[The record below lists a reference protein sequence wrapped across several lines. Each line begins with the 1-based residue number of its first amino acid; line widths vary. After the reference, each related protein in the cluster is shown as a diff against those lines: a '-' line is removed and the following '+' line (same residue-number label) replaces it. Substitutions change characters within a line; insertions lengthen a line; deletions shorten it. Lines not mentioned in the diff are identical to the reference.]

1 MSKKSAKIVVVKK
14 SKGHSG
20 GGHHGGSWKIAYA
33 DFMTAMMAF
42 FLVMW
47 LLSNSSPQ
55 QRKQIAD
62 YFKTPVNIAV
72 ANGDKDSLSSNV
84 IPGGGG
90 DDMMKQDGEEFQ
102 HDINRDKD
110 DLSDLQEKIEELIE
124 VDPRL
129 NAFKS
134 NLLLRLTDSGLLIQI
149 IDSQDRPMFKLGSKK
164 PEEYMVHI
172 LQALTPVF
180 NDIPNRLTLTGHTDS
195 IPFANGEVG
204 YSNWELSADRANES
218 RQVLVNSGLHRDKV
232 LQVIGMAS
240 NMGTDETQPDSAL
253 DRRMTILVVSKSKEN
268 QILLDDSIIRHVAID
283 ENANR
288 IQPPL
293 NIVPE
298 PAPAPIT
305 APVSVPVPVPSAS
318 VSAPPSAPVSVPV
331 PVSEPAPAPEQV
343 TAPETAPAQ
352 NTTPDSN

>member
-1 MSKKSAKIVVVKK
+1 
-14 SKGHSG
+14 
-20 GGHHGGSWKIAYA
+20 
-33 DFMTAMMAF
+33 
-42 FLVMW
+42 
-47 LLSNSSPQ
+47 
-55 QRKQIAD
+55 
-62 YFKTPVNIAV
+62 
-72 ANGDKDSLSSNV
+72 
-84 IPGGGG
+84 
-90 DDMMKQDGEEFQ
+90 
-102 HDINRDKD
+102 
-110 DLSDLQEKIEELIE
+110 E

-204 YSNWELSADRANES
+204 YSNWELSSDRANES

-268 QILLDDSIIRHVAID
+268 QILLDDSIIRHVA
-283 ENANR
+283 
-288 IQPPL
+288 
-293 NIVPE
+293 
-298 PAPAPIT
+298 
-305 APVSVPVPVPSAS
+305 
-318 VSAPPSAPVSVPV
+318 
-331 PVSEPAPAPEQV
+331 
-343 TAPETAPAQ
+343 
-352 NTTPDSN
+352 

>member
-1 MSKKSAKIVVVKK
+1 
-14 SKGHSG
+14 
-20 GGHHGGSWKIAYA
+20 
-33 DFMTAMMAF
+33 
-42 FLVMW
+42 
-47 LLSNSSPQ
+47 
-55 QRKQIAD
+55 
-62 YFKTPVNIAV
+62 
-72 ANGDKDSLSSNV
+72 
-84 IPGGGG
+84 
-90 DDMMKQDGEEFQ
+90 
-102 HDINRDKD
+102 
-110 DLSDLQEKIEELIE
+110 
-124 VDPRL
+124 
-129 NAFKS
+129 
-134 NLLLRLTDSGLLIQI
+134 
-149 IDSQDRPMFKLGSKK
+149 
-164 PEEYMVHI
+164 MVHI

-204 YSNWELSADRANES
+204 YSNWELSSDRANES
-218 RQVLVNSGLHRDKV
+218 RQVLVNAGLHRDKV

-298 PAPAPIT
+298 PAP
-305 APVSVPVPVPSAS
+305 VSVPVPVPSVS

-331 PVSEPAPAPEQV
+331 PVSEPAPVPEQV

>member
-1 MSKKSAKIVVVKK
+1 
-14 SKGHSG
+14 
-20 GGHHGGSWKIAYA
+20 
-33 DFMTAMMAF
+33 
-42 FLVMW
+42 
-47 LLSNSSPQ
+47 
-55 QRKQIAD
+55 
-62 YFKTPVNIAV
+62 
-72 ANGDKDSLSSNV
+72 
-84 IPGGGG
+84 
-90 DDMMKQDGEEFQ
+90 
-102 HDINRDKD
+102 
-110 DLSDLQEKIEELIE
+110 
-124 VDPRL
+124 
-129 NAFKS
+129 
-134 NLLLRLTDSGLLIQI
+134 
-149 IDSQDRPMFKLGSKK
+149 
-164 PEEYMVHI
+164 MVHI

-283 ENANR
+283 EKANR

-298 PAPAPIT
+298 PAPAPVT
-305 APVSVPVPVPSAS
+305 SPVSVPVPVPSAS